1 MSATK
6 EAELTTAVLLYAVR
20 CLAEG
25 DQHALRAMNFGA
37 KEVEALHALD
47 LADIYR
53 VHRLH
58 AHCLSIQLDRDV
70 FWPLI
75 AYLRR
80 ERDAARLQ
88 RTLIQTD
95 APFEMLQRLFGLSSR
110 DYTRLRRLFGV
121 PPAVGRP
128 PEPDQDLS
136 HKIWAVVK
144 ERDLR
149 EGAGEF
155 SGEDYLEIAD
165 KSGAPLRAVW
175 QLTQRWT
182 RDGDLPAGGRHA
194 SSVNTGT
201 AGVHDVPMSTTD
213 S

>member
-1 MSATK
+1 MSGTK

-25 DQHALRAMNFGA
+25 DHHALRAMNFGA
-37 KEVEALHALD
+37 KEVEALHGLD
-47 LADIYR
+47 LTDLYR
-53 VHRLH
+53 VHRLQ

-80 ERDAARLQ
+80 EREAARLQ
-88 RTLIQTD
+88 RTLIRTD
-95 APFEMLQRLFGLSSR
+95 APFEMMQRLFGLSSR
-110 DYTRLRRLFGV
+110 DYTRLRRLFGT

-136 HKIWAVVK
+136 HRIWAVV
-144 ERDLR
+144 R
-149 EGAGEF
+149 EHGLGEGTGPF
-155 SGEDYLEIAD
+155 SGEDYLVIAE

-175 QLTQRWT
+175 QLTQRWAK
-182 RDGDLPAGGRHA
+182 DGDLPVGNRRADP
-194 SSVNTGT
+194 VTTGT
-201 AGVHDVPMSTTD
+201 AGVGESPKPIAGS
-213 S
+213 

>member
-1 MSATK
+1 MSVTK
-6 EAELTTAVLLYAVR
+6 EADLTTAVLLYAVR

-47 LADIYR
+47 LTDLYR
-53 VHRLH
+53 VQRLR
-58 AHCLSIQLDRDV
+58 AHCLQVQLDRDV
-70 FWPLI
+70 YWPLM

-80 ERDAARLQ
+80 DRASATLQ
-88 RTLIQTD
+88 RTLIQAD
-95 APFEMLQRLFGLSSR
+95 APFEMMQRLFGLSSR

-136 HKIWAVVK
+136 HKVWVAMPAQV
-144 ERDLR
+144 R
-149 EGAGEF
+149 AHMPGEL
-155 SGEDYLEIAD
+155 SGEDYLEIAE
-165 KSGAPLRAVW
+165 KSGASLRAVW

-182 RDGDLPAGGRHA
+182 RDGELPTEGRPQ
-194 SSVNTGT
+194 T
-201 AGVHDVPMSTTD
+201 ATNPVTAVCDGARIAKRGA
-213 S
+213 

>member
-1 MSATK
+1 MSVTK

-47 LADIYR
+47 LTDLYR
-53 VHRLH
+53 VQRLQ
-58 AHCLSIQLDRDV
+58 AHCLQVQLDRDV
-70 FWPLI
+70 YWPLM

-80 ERDAARLQ
+80 ERASATLQ
-88 RTLIQTD
+88 RTLIQAD
-95 APFEMLQRLFGLSSR
+95 APFEMMQRLFGLSSR

-136 HKIWAVVK
+136 HKSLGRNAGTSPGADARRALRRGLFGDRREKRRIPARRVAAHPALDPGGGVVRRRRPPNCGNPLTAVF
-144 ERDLR
+144 D
-149 EGAGEF
+149 GAR
-155 SGEDYLEIAD
+155 IA
-165 KSGAPLRAVW
+165 KRGS
-175 QLTQRWT
+175 
-182 RDGDLPAGGRHA
+182 
-194 SSVNTGT
+194 
-201 AGVHDVPMSTTD
+201 
-213 S
+213 

>member
-1 MSATK
+1 MSGTK

-37 KEVEALHALD
+37 KEVEALHTLD
-47 LADIYR
+47 LADLYR

-70 FWPLI
+70 YWPLM

-80 ERDAARLQ
+80 EREAAALQ
-88 RTLIQTD
+88 RTLVQTD
-95 APFEMLQRLFGLSSR
+95 APFEMMQRLFGLSSR

-136 HKIWAVVK
+136 HRIWAVVK
-144 ERDLR
+144 AHELG
-149 EGAGEF
+149 EGAGPF
-155 SGEDYLEIAD
+155 SGEDYLAIAD

-175 QLTQRWT
+175 QLTQRWV
-182 RDGDLPAGGRHA
+182 RDGDLPAERRPA
-194 SSVNTGT
+194 RSINTGT